1 MSISTKTGDN
11 GNTYLFDGSRIGKNS
26 KSIDA
31 IGSCDELNSLI
42 GLIQSN
48 FKNSKLITLQN
59 ELFVVG
65 SDIATPLNTQHE
77 ERTKRIKQRHLDRLE
92 NECSILENKIGPIKN
107 FVLPGG
113 HNISA
118 KIQYARTVCRRLETN
133 IIKLNLERNVNEILI
148 KYINRLSDYLFLFA
162 LDINNEFGIKNKDVN
177 FEI

>member
-26 KSIDA
+26 ISIDA

-48 FKNSKLITLQN
+48 FKNDKLIILQN

-65 SDIATPLNTQHE
+65 SDIATPLNTNHE
-77 ERTKRIKQRHLDRLE
+77 ERTKRIKKRHLDRIE

-113 HNISA
+113 HSISS
-118 KIQYARTVCRRLETN
+118 KIQYARTVCRRLERN
-133 IIKLNLERNVNEILI
+133 IIKLSLERNINEILI
-148 KYINRLSDYLFLFA
+148 KYINRLSDYLFLLA
-162 LDINNEFGIKNKDVN
+162 LDINNEFGIKNKEVN
-177 FEI
+177 FEV

>member
-26 KSIDA
+26 ISIDA

-48 FKNSKLITLQN
+48 FKNNKLTVLQN

-65 SDIATPLNTQHE
+65 SDIATPLNTTHE

-92 NECSILENKIGPIKN
+92 NECSILEDKIGPITN
-107 FVLPGG
+107 FVVPGG

-118 KIQYARTVCRRLETN
+118 KIQYARTVCRRLERN
-133 IIKLNLERNVNEILI
+133 IIKLSLERNVNQILI
-148 KYINRLSDYLFLFA
+148 KYINRLSDYLFLLA
-162 LDINNEFGIKNKDVN
+162 LDINNEFGIKNKDVD
-177 FEI
+177 FEV